1 MSNEY
6 KLSQSSNKFNI
17 THQASLQIEQ
27 DFQMVPHHTTKK
39 KFKKKKKKMKN
50 EFVNKEANCY
60 RRYKFTIIRSHTQC
74 TRLLLLQGLRK
85 IVK

>member
-27 DFQMVPHHTTKK
+27 DFQLVPHHTTNING
-39 KFKKKKKKMKN
+39 KKKKKKK

-60 RRYKFTIIRSHTQC
+60 RRYKFTIIKSHTQC

>member
-27 DFQMVPHHTTKK
+27 DFQLVPHHTTNING
-39 KFKKKKKKMKN
+39 KKKKKKKKN
-50 EFVNKEANCY
+50 
-60 RRYKFTIIRSHTQC
+60 
-74 TRLLLLQGLRK
+74 LLTKKQTATEDTSLPL
-85 IVK
+85 

>member
-27 DFQMVPHHTTKK
+27 DFQLVPHHTTNING
-39 KFKKKKKKMKN
+39 KKKKKKKN
-50 EFVNKEANCY
+50 
-60 RRYKFTIIRSHTQC
+60 
-74 TRLLLLQGLRK
+74 LLTKKQTATEDTSLPL
-85 IVK
+85 

>member
-27 DFQMVPHHTTKK
+27 DFQLVPHHTTNINGKK
-39 KFKKKKKKMKN
+39 IKKKKNLLTKKQTAT
-50 EFVNKEANCY
+50 ED
-60 RRYKFTIIRSHTQC
+60 TS
-74 TRLLLLQGLRK
+74 LPL
-85 IVK
+85 